1 MSFSKYGGLF
11 MEKLKLVDK
20 LKNKAN
26 ISYEEAKD
34 ALEKS
39 NWDMLE
45 AMLYLEAHGKVQ
57 KPSLSIFYTNESK
70 ESYNENGE
78 EVNLKKDTNENNFEN
93 KNSFEGVFE
102 AICKAIDTCN
112 NIFIEIIRNSRVILK
127 IPFTVLIVLL
137 FFAFWIV
144 IPLMIIGLFFNMEF
158 LVSSKKIDVDKINK
172 VFKETSKVVK
182 DVKGKFTNHMH

>member
-1 MSFSKYGGLF
+1 

-45 AMLYLEAHGKVQ
+45 AMLYLEVHGKVE

-70 ESYNENGE
+70 KSYNENGE
-78 EVNLKKDTNENNFEN
+78 EVNLKEDTNENNFEN
-93 KNSFEGVFE
+93 KNGFEGVFE

-158 LVSSKKIDVDKINK
+158 LVSSKKIYVDKINK

>member
-57 KPSLSIFYTNESK
+57 KPSISIFYTNESK

>member
-1 MSFSKYGGLF
+1 

-45 AMLYLEAHGKVQ
+45 AMLYLEAQGKVQ

-144 IPLMIIGLFFNMEF
+144 IPLMIITLFFNMEF

>member
-1 MSFSKYGGLF
+1 

-45 AMLYLEAHGKVQ
+45 AMLYLEAHGKVE

-93 KNSFEGVFE
+93 KNGFEGVFE

-158 LVSSKKIDVDKINK
+158 LVSYKKIDVDKINK

>member
-1 MSFSKYGGLF
+1 
-11 MEKLKLVDK
+11 MERLKLVDK

-45 AMLYLEAHGKVQ
+45 AMLYLEAHEKVQ

-78 EVNLKKDTNENNFEN
+78 EVNLKEDTNENNFEN

>member
-1 MSFSKYGGLF
+1 

-45 AMLYLEAHGKVQ
+45 AMLYLEAQGKVQ

-78 EVNLKKDTNENNFEN
+78 EVNLKEDTNENNFEN
-93 KNSFEGVFE
+93 KNGFEGVFE

>member
-1 MSFSKYGGLF
+1 

-93 KNSFEGVFE
+93 KLY
-102 AICKAIDTCN
+102 AK
-112 NIFIEIIRNSRVILK
+112 L
-127 IPFTVLIVLL
+127 
-137 FFAFWIV
+137 
-144 IPLMIIGLFFNMEF
+144 
-158 LVSSKKIDVDKINK
+158 
-172 VFKETSKVVK
+172 
-182 DVKGKFTNHMH
+182 

>member
-1 MSFSKYGGLF
+1 

-34 ALEKS
+34 VLEKS

-57 KPSLSIFYTNESK
+57 KPSISIFYTNESK

-93 KNSFEGVFE
+93 KNGFEGVFE

>member
-1 MSFSKYGGLF
+1 

-34 ALEKS
+34 VLEKR

-45 AMLYLEAHGKVQ
+45 AMLYLEAHGKVE

-144 IPLMIIGLFFNMEF
+144 IPLMIIALFFNMEF

>member
-1 MSFSKYGGLF
+1 

-45 AMLYLEAHGKVQ
+45 AMLYLEAHGKVK

-78 EVNLKKDTNENNFEN
+78 EVNLKEDTNENNFEN
-93 KNSFEGVFE
+93 KNGFEGVFE

-182 DVKGKFTNHMH
+182 VVKGKFTNHMH

>member
-1 MSFSKYGGLF
+1 

-45 AMLYLEAHGKVQ
+45 AMLYLEAHGKVK
-57 KPSLSIFYTNESK
+57 KPSISIFYTNESK

-78 EVNLKKDTNENNFEN
+78 VVNLKENTNENNFEN

>member
-1 MSFSKYGGLF
+1 
-11 MEKLKLVDK
+11 MERLKLVDK

-45 AMLYLEAHGKVQ
+45 AMLYLEAQGKVE
-57 KPSLSIFYTNESK
+57 KPSISIFYTNESK

-78 EVNLKKDTNENNFEN
+78 EVNLKEDTNEKNFES
-93 KNSFEGVFE
+93 KNGFEGVFE

-144 IPLMIIGLFFNMEF
+144 IPLMIIGLFFNIEF

-172 VFKETSKVVK
+172 VFNEASNVVK
-182 DVKGKFTNHMH
+182 DVKGKFTNKS

>member
-1 MSFSKYGGLF
+1 

-45 AMLYLEAHGKVQ
+45 AMLYLEAHGKVK
-57 KPSLSIFYTNESK
+57 KPSISIFYTNESK

-78 EVNLKKDTNENNFEN
+78 VVNLKEDINENNFEN

>member
-1 MSFSKYGGLF
+1 
-11 MEKLKLVDK
+11 MEKLKLVEK

-34 ALEKS
+34 VLEKS

-57 KPSLSIFYTNESK
+57 KPSISIFYTNESK

>member
-1 MSFSKYGGLF
+1 

-45 AMLYLEAHGKVQ
+45 AMLYLEAQGKVQ

-70 ESYNENGE
+70 ESYNDNGE

-182 DVKGKFTNHMH
+182 DVKGKFTNHIH

>member
-1 MSFSKYGGLF
+1 

-172 VFKETSKVVK
+172 VFKATSKVVK

>member
-1 MSFSKYGGLF
+1 

-34 ALEKS
+34 VLEKS

-57 KPSLSIFYTNESK
+57 KPSISIFYTNESK

-78 EVNLKKDTNENNFEN
+78 EVNLKKDKNENNFEN

>member
-1 MSFSKYGGLF
+1 
-11 MEKLKLVDK
+11 MERLKLVDK

-34 ALEKS
+34 VLEKS

-45 AMLYLEAHGKVQ
+45 AMLYLEAHGKVE

>member
-34 ALEKS
+34 VLEKS

-57 KPSLSIFYTNESK
+57 KPSISIFYTNESK

>member
-1 MSFSKYGGLF
+1 MQ
-11 MEKLKLVDK
+11 
-20 LKNKAN
+20 
-26 ISYEEAKD
+26 SY
-34 ALEKS
+34 
-39 NWDMLE
+39 
-45 AMLYLEAHGKVQ
+45 
-57 KPSLSIFYTNESK
+57 
-70 ESYNENGE
+70 
-78 EVNLKKDTNENNFEN
+78 
-93 KNSFEGVFE
+93 
-102 AICKAIDTCN
+102 
-112 NIFIEIIRNSRVILK
+112 IFIEIIRNSRVILK

>member
-1 MSFSKYGGLF
+1 

-34 ALEKS
+34 VLEKS

-57 KPSLSIFYTNESK
+57 KHSISIFYTNESK

>member
-1 MSFSKYGGLF
+1 

-34 ALEKS
+34 VLEKS

-45 AMLYLEAHGKVQ
+45 AMLYLEAHGKVE

>member
-1 MSFSKYGGLF
+1 

-34 ALEKS
+34 VLEKS

-57 KPSLSIFYTNESK
+57 KPSISIFYTNESK

-93 KNSFEGVFE
+93 KNGFEGVFE

-182 DVKGKFTNHMH
+182 DVKGKFTNKS

>member
-1 MSFSKYGGLF
+1 M
-11 MEKLKLVDK
+11 
-20 LKNKAN
+20 
-26 ISYEEAKD
+26 
-34 ALEKS
+34 
-39 NWDMLE
+39 
-45 AMLYLEAHGKVQ
+45 
-57 KPSLSIFYTNESK
+57 
-70 ESYNENGE
+70 
-78 EVNLKKDTNENNFEN
+78 
-93 KNSFEGVFE
+93 
-102 AICKAIDTCN
+102 
-112 NIFIEIIRNSRVILK
+112 ILK

>member
-1 MSFSKYGGLF
+1 

-34 ALEKS
+34 VLEKS

-57 KPSLSIFYTNESK
+57 KPSISIFYTNESK
-70 ESYNENGE
+70 ESYNEDGE
-78 EVNLKKDTNENNFEN
+78 EVNLKKSTNENNFEN
-93 KNSFEGVFE
+93 KNGFEGVFE

>member
-1 MSFSKYGGLF
+1 

-70 ESYNENGE
+70 ESYNEDGE
-78 EVNLKKDTNENNFEN
+78 EVNLKKDTNENNFKN
-93 KNSFEGVFE
+93 KNGFEGVFE

-127 IPFTVLIVLL
+127 NPFTVLIVLL

>member
-1 MSFSKYGGLF
+1 

-45 AMLYLEAHGKVQ
+45 AMLYLEAHGKVE

-93 KNSFEGVFE
+93 KNDFEGVFE

>member
-1 MSFSKYGGLF
+1 

-26 ISYEEAKD
+26 ISHEEAKD

-182 DVKGKFTNHMH
+182 DVKDKFTNHMH

>member
-1 MSFSKYGGLF
+1 

-39 NWDMLE
+39 NWDILE
-45 AMLYLEAHGKVQ
+45 SMLYLEAQGKVE

-78 EVNLKKDTNENNFEN
+78 EVNLKEDTNEKNFES
-93 KNSFEGVFE
+93 KNGFEGVFE

-158 LVSSKKIDVDKINK
+158 LVSSQKIDVDKINK
-172 VFKETSKVVK
+172 VFNETSKVVK
-182 DVKGKFTNHMH
+182 DVKGKFTNHIH

>member
-1 MSFSKYGGLF
+1 

-45 AMLYLEAHGKVQ
+45 AMLYLEAHGKVK
-57 KPSLSIFYTNESK
+57 KPSISIFYTNESK

-78 EVNLKKDTNENNFEN
+78 VVNLKEDTNENNFEN

-182 DVKGKFTNHMH
+182 DIKGKFTNKS

>member
-1 MSFSKYGGLF
+1 

-45 AMLYLEAHGKVQ
+45 AMLYLEAHGKVK
-57 KPSLSIFYTNESK
+57 KPSISIFYTNESK

-78 EVNLKKDTNENNFEN
+78 VVNLKEDTNENNFEN

-144 IPLMIIGLFFNMEF
+144 IPLMIIGLFFNMKF

-182 DVKGKFTNHMH
+182 DVKGKFINKS

>member
-1 MSFSKYGGLF
+1 

-34 ALEKS
+34 VLEKS

-45 AMLYLEAHGKVQ
+45 AMLYLEAHGKVE

-78 EVNLKKDTNENNFEN
+78 EVNLKEDTNENNFEN

>member
-1 MSFSKYGGLF
+1 
-11 MEKLKLVDK
+11 MERLKLVDK

-34 ALEKS
+34 VLEKS

-45 AMLYLEAHGKVQ
+45 AMLYLEAHGKVE

-78 EVNLKKDTNENNFEN
+78 EVNLKEDTNENNFEN

-182 DVKGKFTNHMH
+182 DVKGKFTNKS

>member
-1 MSFSKYGGLF
+1 

-57 KPSLSIFYTNESK
+57 KPSISIFYTNESK

-93 KNSFEGVFE
+93 KNGFEGVFE

-144 IPLMIIGLFFNMEF
+144 IPLIIIGLFFNMEF

>member
-1 MSFSKYGGLF
+1 

-34 ALEKS
+34 VLEKS

-57 KPSLSIFYTNESK
+57 KPSISIFYTNESK

-137 FFAFWIV
+137 FFAFWI
-144 IPLMIIGLFFNMEF
+144 IGLFFNMEF